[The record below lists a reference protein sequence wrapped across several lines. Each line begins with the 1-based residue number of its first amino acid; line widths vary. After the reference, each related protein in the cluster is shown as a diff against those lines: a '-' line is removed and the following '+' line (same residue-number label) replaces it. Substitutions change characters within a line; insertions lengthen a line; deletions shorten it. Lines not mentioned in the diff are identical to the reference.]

1 MIININSKTI
11 IGDIQRK
18 LSVAFPFLRVEF
30 IRKPHHHGEKYHKHQ
45 WYDGDERVFDIL
57 KYSKPGWV
65 TIQSWRKCGYI
76 KEVFEKRFGLRP
88 QFFRR
93 KNDEWIEIA
102 GTQEFTIEEQNEI
115 GRKSVEKRQRTSW
128 REREL
133 LL

>member
-1 MIININSKTI
+1 MIISITSKTTV
-11 IGDIQRK
+11 GDLQRK
-18 LSVAFPFLRVEF
+18 LSVAFPFLKVEF
-30 IRKPHHHGEKYHKHQ
+30 FRKTRNYGEEAGKHK
-45 WYDGDERVFDIL
+45 WYDGDDRLFDIL
-57 KYSKPGWV
+57 KYARQGRV
-65 TIQSWRKCGYI
+65 IIQSWRKCGYV
-76 KEVFEKRFGLRP
+76 KEIFEKRFGLHP

-102 GTQEFTIEEQNEI
+102 GTQDFTIEEQNEI